1 MGISGKFTTEEIH
14 GKEYKTLSCYNKR
27 DACYEPINRIEG
39 QNERQKEQ
47 RMNLFLE
54 NETLTEKER
63 KLFLRVSLPQKTVST
78 YEEQTQTTDMDN

>member
-1 MGISGKFTTEEIH
+1 MNQQT
-14 GKEYKTLSCYNKR
+14 
-27 DACYEPINRIEG
+27 RIEE

>member
-39 QNERQKEQ
+39 QNER
-47 RMNLFLE
+47 
-54 NETLTEKER
+54 
-63 KLFLRVSLPQKTVST
+63 
-78 YEEQTQTTDMDN
+78 